1 MEPRCF
7 FGGVGD
13 TVQKSATL
21 LSQSRH
27 PADDFLCGYHKS
39 EF

>member
-21 LSQSRH
+21 LSQSRR
-27 PADDFLCGYHKS
+27 PADDFLCGYHKLI
-39 EF
+39 F